1 MKTMRTSKAIRIVLA
16 SLVLAASST
25 AVAVTTESFVLDG
38 ADSFFEG
45 ELEGTAVYSDGS
57 VRPGAATERIPIE
70 NVPVAFSMA
79 RRGDTVFI
87 GTGTDGVVYRI
98 DRKEVKVLAKTGEL
112 LVSSLAFGGDGAL
125 YAGTLPHGRI
135 YRIDPS
141 SGAMKRFSS
150 PEGAEHVWALFYDEK
165 RNRLIA
171 GTGPEGKVF
180 SIDPIGRAKELY
192 KAEAAHVMA
201 LTGDGQGTL
210 YAGTS
215 DNAVVLR
222 IAPNDSIS
230 VVHDFPG
237 NEITAIDYHDGSLAV
252 AANQFKTPPGAQ
264 FAPAPTPQ
272 RSAGK
277 GRIPRPRA
285 GSGQLWRVDLSGR
298 TEALMGRQDTHF
310 TTVQWSRDGAI
321 YAGGGDDGRIFRVEP
336 DGSYSIWADVEER
349 QVLALDLRASNP
361 SFITGDGAA
370 LYRVKPGPPKDAVWT
385 SQALDARFSSEWGRL
400 EWRARGR
407 LEFETRSGNTQEPGA
422 TWSAW
427 SKGLKK
433 PGRVTSL
440 PGRFIQVRARFPKD
454 PAAVLYAVELFY
466 LPQNQRARVSDVQ
479 GSRPPP
485 KRGEEARQPMP
496 PTTVLNLTWKVD
508 NPDGDPLR
516 YRIAYRQESQ
526 PVWRPMFGEDTVLTE
541 AKYAWD
547 TGSIPDGHYIVRVDA
562 SDEPSNP
569 VTWALCSSAT
579 SEAIRVD
586 NHAPRIEKL
595 DVRKGRVR
603 ARIVDALGP
612 IVRIQ
617 MSIDAGPWRDVFPT
631 DLLLDSASE
640 GLDLSLGELASGSH
654 ILAVRAFDAA
664 GNQANREIIVN
675 TKR

>member
-1 MKTMRTSKAIRIVLA
+1 MRTSKAIRIVLA

-57 VRPGAATERIPIE
+57 VRPGAATERVAIE
-70 NVPVAFSMA
+70 NVSVAFSMA
-79 RRGDTVFI
+79 RRGDTLFI
-87 GTGTDGVVYRI
+87 GTGTDGVIYRVG
-98 DRKEVKVLAKTGEL
+98 RKEVKAFAKTGEL

-135 YRIDPS
+135 YRIDLD
-141 SGAMKRFSS
+141 SGAMKRFSIL
-150 PEGAEHVWALFYDEK
+150 EGAEHVWALLYDET
-165 RNRLIA
+165 RSRLIA
-171 GTGPEGKVF
+171 GTGPQGKVF

-192 KAEAAHVMA
+192 KAEAAHVMTLA
-201 LTGDGQGTL
+201 GDGRGTL

-222 IAPNDSIS
+222 IAPNDSVS

-264 FAPAPTPQ
+264 FAPAPQAQQSGSKGQ
-272 RSAGK
+272 RT
-277 GRIPRPRA
+277 PRPRA

-310 TTVQWSRDGAI
+310 TTVQWGRDGAI

-349 QVLALDLRASNP
+349 QILALDLRASNP
-361 SFITGDGAA
+361 SFTTGDGAA
-370 LYRVKPGPPKDAVWT
+370 LYRVEPGPPKDAVWT
-385 SQALDARFSSEWGRL
+385 SQALDARFSSQWGRL

-407 LEFETRSGNTQEPGA
+407 LVFETRSGNTQEPGA

-433 PGRVTSL
+433 PGPVASP
-440 PGRFIQVRARFPKD
+440 PGRFIQLRAKFPKD

-485 KRGEEARQPMP
+485 KRGEEPRQPMP
-496 PTTVLNLTWKVD
+496 PTTVLNLSWKVD

-526 PVWRPMFGEDTVLTE
+526 PMWREMFGEDTVLTE
-541 AKYAWD
+541 TKYAWD
-547 TGSIPDGHYIVRVDA
+547 TDSIPDGHYIVRVDA

-595 DVRKGRVR
+595 GVRNGRVR

-612 IVRIQ
+612 IARIQ
-617 MSIDAGPWRDVFPT
+617 ISIDAGAWRDVFPT

-640 GLDLSLGELASGSH
+640 DLDLPLGDLAPGSH